1 MKSEKEADIAPGFSR
16 ERRDFL
22 RLAGSAGLIMITP
35 GCLAEA
41 VKMADPKG
49 QSKDLQKAVKIL
61 EGAGSIAA
69 SAGELDYQS
78 EFAIGETLALEGFR
92 RYGLPVKDSGVQKY
106 VSLVGNAVARNSVRP
121 NIPFYFVLVNSPIY
135 NAFSCPGGIV
145 FVSSAL
151 VRAMGDESQ
160 LAGVLA
166 HEVAHVGHRHA
177 LQSVRRAKFFEG
189 VAKITDAAMKGEKGK
204 KFQEMIGTLQTVLF
218 DKGLDQNMEY
228 EADMSGMEIAY
239 RTGYDPDGLIKT
251 LEMLQEKERTARKDG
266 SWFSTHP
273 PLSTRIAKCRERM
286 KKYPDAASL
295 ATVRD
300 RFASYR
306 NRF

>member
-1 MKSEKEADIAPGFSR
+1 MKSEKEADNIPGFSK

-22 RLAGSAGLIMITP
+22 RLAGAAGLLMITP

-41 VKMADPKG
+41 VKMADPQG

-61 EGAGSIAA
+61 EGAGAMAA

-106 VSLVGNAVARNSVRP
+106 VSLVGNAVARNSARP

-135 NAFSCPGGIV
+135 NAFSCPGGII

-151 VRAMGDESQ
+151 VRAMEDESQ

-166 HEVAHVGHRHA
+166 HEAAHVGHRHA
-177 LQSVRRAKFFEG
+177 LQSVKRAKFFEG
-189 VAKITDAAMKGEKGK
+189 VAKIGDAAMKGEKGK
-204 KFQEMIGTLQTVLF
+204 KFKEMIGTLQNVLF
-218 DKGLDQNMEY
+218 DRGLDQNMEY

-239 RTGYDPDGLIKT
+239 RTGYDPEGLIKV
-251 LEMLQEKERTARKDG
+251 LEILNEKEATARKEG

-273 PLSTRIAKCRERM
+273 PLSARIARCRERM
-286 KKYPDAASL
+286 KKYPDAGSL
-295 ATVRD
+295 ASVRE
-300 RFASYR
+300 RFAFYR

>member
-1 MKSEKEADIAPGFSR
+1 MKSEKEANTAPGFSK

-22 RLAGSAGLIMITP
+22 RLAGAAGLLMITP
-35 GCLAEA
+35 ACLAEA
-41 VKMADPKG
+41 VKMADPQSK
-49 QSKDLQKAVKIL
+49 SKDLQKAVKIL

-69 SAGELDYQS
+69 STGELDYQS

-106 VSLVGNAVARNSVRP
+106 VSLVGNAVARNSARP
-121 NIPFYFVLVNSPIY
+121 NIPFYFVLTASPIY
-135 NAFSCPGGIV
+135 NAFSCPGGII

-151 VRAMGDESQ
+151 VKAMEDESQ

-166 HEVAHVGHRHA
+166 HEAAHVGHRHA

-189 VAKITDAAMKGEKGK
+189 VAKISDATMKGEKGK

-218 DKGLDQNMEY
+218 DRGLDQNMEY

-239 RTGYDPDGLIKT
+239 RTGYDPNGLIKV
-251 LEMLQEKERTARKDG
+251 LEMLHQKEATARKDG

-286 KKYPDAASL
+286 KRYPDAASL
-295 ATVRD
+295 ATVRE
-300 RFASYR
+300 RFAAYR
-306 NRF
+306 DIF